1 MNRGLY
7 ALVASQFLSAFADNA
22 ILFTVIAIVLQHAD
36 TPAWYVPAL
45 QSVFLIAYVALTP
58 WVGDIADR
66 FPKPWVLIFAN
77 AVKATGGL
85 LILAGVEPL
94 IGYGVVGMGAAAY
107 SPAKYGILPE
117 LTSTDKLVKANSW
130 VEGATIAAI
139 LFGTVAGARLADHS
153 IDLGL
158 GASIGLFL
166 VSAAVALLLPKLPAR
181 GVSPGSP
188 SGKLLGLM
196 RGLLDTQRARLI
208 LLALSLFWAC
218 AATLR
223 VTLVA
228 WAPAVLHTQTASDIA
243 ELTLYLSIG
252 IVIGS
257 GIVPRL
263 IPLEQVR
270 RVRFAGYGLGTMFLA
285 LALVDSAWPARA
297 ALLGIGVMGGV
308 MVVPLNAAIQQIGH
322 RTVGSGSAVAV
333 QNFFQNAAMLVSVGA
348 YTFAAAHG
356 AGPVATILGLSLV
369 VWLMTVLVSWRLPKE
384 AAT

>member
-7 ALVASQFLSAFADNA
+7 ALVGSQFLSAFADNA
-22 ILFTVIAIVLQHAD
+22 ILFTVIAIVMQNKA
-36 TPAWYVPAL
+36 TPAWYIPAL
-45 QSVFLIAYVALTP
+45 QSVFLIAYVVLTP
-58 WVGDIADR
+58 WVGHLADR
-66 FPKPWVLIFAN
+66 FPKPWILIAAN
-77 AVKATGGL
+77 AVKAVGGGL
-85 LILAGVEPL
+85 ILVGVDPL
-94 IGYGVVGMGAAAY
+94 FAYGVVGMGAAAY

-117 LTSTDKLVKANSW
+117 LTDTEHLVKANSW

-139 LFGTVAGARLADHS
+139 LLGTVAGAKLADHS

-158 GASIGLFL
+158 WASVGLFL
-166 VSAAVALLLPKLPAR
+166 VSALAVLLLPKLAAR

-188 SGKLLGLM
+188 LGKLWGLI

-223 VTLVA
+223 VALVA
-228 WAPAVLHTQTASDIA
+228 WAPAVLHSQTASDIA

-263 IPLEQVR
+263 IPLAQVR
-270 RVRFAGYGLGTMFLA
+270 RVRFAGYGLGCAFLA
-285 LALVDSAWPARA
+285 LAFVDSLWPARA
-297 ALLGIGVMGGV
+297 ALLGVGVFGGI
-308 MVVPLNAAIQQIGH
+308 MVVPLNAAIQQIGY

-333 QNFFQNAAMLVSVGA
+333 QNFFQNAAMLVSVGG
-348 YTFAAAHG
+348 YSLAAGHG
-356 AGPVATILGLSLV
+356 AGPVATIFGLSGL
-369 VWLMTVLVSWRLPKE
+369 VWLMTVLVSWRLPKQVAE
-384 AAT
+384 